1 MRKQIAL
8 LAALFVAISSTFA
21 FSVRTNDDVIP
32 IPLECNESEM
42 DTIIWR
48 GPIVPIHAA
57 VIPAQSIISVTY
69 MNNMGDISIE
79 VANLNTG
86 EEYFYEESSLSGGSL
101 LPFSGGVGY
110 YFIRFRVIGGSMYY
124 GYFTVE

>member
-8 LAALFVAISSTFA
+8 LAVLFVAISSTFA

-48 GPIVPIHAA
+48 GPILPIHAA
-57 VIPAQSIISVTY
+57 VIPAQSLISVTF
-69 MNNMGDISIE
+69 MNNMGDVSIE
-79 VANLNTG
+79 VANLYTG
-86 EEYFYEESSLSGGSL
+86 EEYYYEESSLSGGAL
-101 LPFSGGVGY
+101 LPISGGAGY
-110 YFIRFRVIGGSMYY
+110 YFIRFRVIGGSTYS
-124 GYFTVE
+124 GYFSID